1 MGAEIRKSYKSLLW
15 KKRDALALKRVSTY
29 SPLVQ
34 SRISL
39 KVWGSQ
45 LAIFSSFPVVKPRRS
60 IDAILAFLQI
70 EDKDSTR
77 TLRFVPLVMM
87 FCFVFCHKFWLPVG
101 LHISCSIRPTAGGT
115 CQKCFTKH
123 RNSGDKTQFP
133 WNHRSRGPLPPW
145 LFLFSC
151 NLIRASKDL

>member
-15 KKRDALALKRVSTY
+15 KKRDALALKRVSTH

-60 IDAILAFLQI
+60 IEAILAFLQI

-87 FCFVFCHKFWLPVG
+87 FCFVFCHKF
-101 LHISCSIRPTAGGT
+101 
-115 CQKCFTKH
+115 
-123 RNSGDKTQFP
+123 
-133 WNHRSRGPLPPW
+133 
-145 LFLFSC
+145 
-151 NLIRASKDL
+151 